1 MVIRGG
7 SGEAPLR
14 GCPCRVVSSW
24 YHVGQLTLRPEE
36 AGNAAMTLR
45 QHTHGALHQPA
56 ALSWTQGVRSVLCAE
71 VAMNNHFLLRGERPA
86 FAIGNYRVVGKV
98 VGGTE
103 GK

>member
-56 ALSWTQGVRSVLCAE
+56 ALSWTQGE
-71 VAMNNHFLLRGERPA
+71 
-86 FAIGNYRVVGKV
+86 
-98 VGGTE
+98 
-103 GK
+103 